1 MMNKKLLAMAG
12 GLSLFA
18 ALAFNAEAASVRIT
32 CETRGTSRSK
42 ISVDGRDLVA
52 GVYTAQVISGVNTA
66 NSANSLSPVGG
77 EVEFD
82 FDSNPR
88 DIARGATAISP
99 TFIQGNMVTGQI
111 FTADGFV
118 VASAT
123 VACRAR

>member
-42 ISVDGRDLVA
+42 VSVDGRALAA
-52 GVYTAQVISGVNTA
+52 GVYTAQVISGANTV
-66 NSANSLSPVGG
+66 NSANSQSPVGG
-77 EVEFD
+77 EAEFD

-111 FTADGFV
+111 FDADGFV